1 LLVRVMVLAIT
12 VGAIVTA
19 AAALDGA
26 GSCSSPAADG
36 VSDSVCLQL
45 VRTLAERVGILAG
58 SLTAILVL
66 TMVGLSRLSAHQD
79 PLDRPARPL
88 GWRRPSG

>member
-1 LLVRVMVLAIT
+1 MVLAIT

-19 AAALDGA
+19 AAAFDGA
-26 GSCSSPAADG
+26 GSCSSPAVDG

-45 VRTLAERVGILAG
+45 VRTLAERVGIVAG

-66 TMVGLSRLSAHQD
+66 TMVGLSRMNAHRD
-79 PLDRPARPL
+79 PLDTPARPP
-88 GWRRPSG
+88 GSRRPSG